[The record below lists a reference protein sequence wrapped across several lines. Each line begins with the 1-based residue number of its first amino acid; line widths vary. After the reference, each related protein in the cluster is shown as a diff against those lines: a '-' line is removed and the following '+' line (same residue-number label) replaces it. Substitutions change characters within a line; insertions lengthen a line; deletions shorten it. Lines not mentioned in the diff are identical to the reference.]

1 MPNQYETNFIV
12 QSGDGLSG
20 SQLLK
25 AVVEAIENELQSADG
40 EADYELEA
48 NQYGKIG
55 YAHFSGERSH
65 PSLPAAVRLES
76 RLCTLD
82 DGPDVAVQVLTRFI
96 SADGAD
102 LPERPA
108 GPPRLLDAITGRFQC
123 RSGSAEVSSQ
133 PVEINTDS
141 VESFATRQVLNP
153 DRPLPIFLITQN
165 TIDPTMA
172 QRWLQ
177 GVALVAYCVGDA
189 DQSLARHTGIRTY
202 GGATRI
208 YWPGCQFGKN
218 GPKPAPGIKDFC
230 MPAEARQMS
239 WYDIQDSCLT
249 GNPELEFDIRF
260 SSARTAVI
268 LERNRQLEAANRERD
283 MRPEVEDNTRVAE
296 LEKAKRRA
304 EVRSNELSRQ
314 LQTAKES
321 IEQLTKETEESTEI
335 ISELE
340 EELDELSQH
349 SSGAT
354 GEGRDERSR
363 LRRQHE
369 ELRARAAEQEKTI
382 AKLNDDNQRLRQ
394 RERMRDS
401 VNGRTLR
408 LGAGLAGN
416 ITTLNHALNV
426 YREPCRKF
434 IVQKLQASH
443 GRDLTDVLSKSIE
456 FRENQRSNAAE
467 RPEAAFDIGDFS
479 AIIAAN
485 WDCFEDWTLLRRRM
499 DDVRHIRNRAA
510 HPPPEGF
517 DENWTQDSL
526 RTIVETLK
534 SLGDKQSEE
543 CVSEIWELTETIR
556 SV

>member
-1 MPNQYETNFIV
+1 M
-12 QSGDGLSG
+12 
-20 SQLLK
+20 LK
-25 AVVEAIENELQSADG
+25 EVVEAIENELQSADG

-82 DGPDVAVQVLTRFI
+82 DRPDVAVQVLTRFI
-96 SADGAD
+96 SADGTD

-133 PVEINTDS
+133 PVAINADG

-189 DQSLARHTGIRTY
+189 DQSLVRHTGIRTY

-208 YWPGCQFGKN
+208 YWPGCQFGRN
-218 GPKPAPGIKDFC
+218 GPKPAPGIKDFF
-230 MPAEARQMS
+230 MPAEVRQMS
-239 WYDIQDSCLT
+239 WYEIQDSCLA
-249 GNPELEFDIRF
+249 GNPESDFDIRF

-268 LERNRQLEAANRERD
+268 LERNRQLEAENRERD
-283 MRPEVEDNTRVAE
+283 VRPELEDTTRVAE
-296 LEKAKRRA
+296 LEKAKRMA

-314 LQTAKES
+314 LRTAKES
-321 IEQLTKETEESTEI
+321 IEQLTKETEESAEI
-335 ISELE
+335 ISGLE
-340 EELDELSQH
+340 EELDDLSRH

-369 ELRARAAEQEKTI
+369 ELRTRTAEQEKTI
-382 AKLNDDNQRLRQ
+382 AKLNDVNQQLRQ
-394 RERMRDS
+394 RERTQDS
-401 VNGRTLR
+401 ADGRSLR
-408 LGAGLAGN
+408 LGPEHIGN
-416 ITTLNHALNV
+416 ITIMNHALNIF
-426 YREPCRKF
+426 RDPCRKF
-434 IVQKLQASH
+434 IVRRLRSGYGH
-443 GRDLTDVLSKSIE
+443 DLTNALGKSIE
-456 FRENQRSNAAE
+456 FRDNQRRTVTE
-467 RPEAAFDIGDFS
+467 HPEGVFDIGDFS
-479 AIIAAN
+479 AIVASN
-485 WDCFEDWTLLRRRM
+485 WECFDDWQSLSRKM
-499 DDVRHIRNRAA
+499 DEVRHIRNRAA
-510 HPPPEGF
+510 HPPTEGF
-517 DENWTQDSL
+517 NKDRTQDSL
-526 RTIVETLK
+526 RIIIEALEY
-534 SLGDKQSEE
+534 LDDRESEE
-543 CVSEIWELTETIR
+543 RVAEIRELVEVLHGI
-556 SV
+556 